1 LGFLKILPEMAFYNG
16 ETAMSD
22 EDKQIFSFSKPV
34 DKQSLVKTVVNRI
47 KEALINRELKAGD
60 ALPSENQLAAQ
71 LGVGKSVVREAI
83 KMLEAFGV
91 VEVRQGARTVIKK
104 AMSEDSAM
112 ILIFQ
117 MLTEQQHSRYLVEL
131 RTLLEPSF
139 TLLAS
144 RKATQEDMDKIEK
157 TLIQLETAIR
167 EQRQTVEDDIQFH
180 LEMFK
185 ATHNPFVVTI
195 GETLLQLSRPSI
207 TYSVKKRAKLALV
220 MHRKIFE
227 AVKSRNEH
235 KINAAVVESFKGWQI
250 SLKEE
255 AEDEIAKA

>member
-1 LGFLKILPEMAFYNG
+1 MG
-16 ETAMSD
+16 D
-22 EDKQIFSFSKPV
+22 RDKQIFSFSTPV

-47 KEALINRELKAGD
+47 KEALINRELRAGD
-60 ALPSENQLAAQ
+60 VLPSENQLAEQ

-83 KMLEAFGV
+83 KMLQGFGV
-91 VEVRQGARTVIKK
+91 LEVRQGARTVIRK
-104 AMSEDSAM
+104 AMSEDSAT

-117 MLTEQQHSRYLVEL
+117 MLTEQQHSKYLVEL
-131 RTLLEPSF
+131 RTLLEPVF

-144 RKATQEDMDKIEK
+144 KKATPEDLSRIEE
-157 TLIQLETAIR
+157 TLIQLETAIT
-167 EQRQTVEDDIQFH
+167 EKRQEVEDDIQFH
-180 LEMFK
+180 LELFK

-195 GETLLQLSRPSI
+195 GETLLQLSRHSI
-207 TYSVKKRAKLALV
+207 TYSVKKRPELALV

-227 AVKSRNEH
+227 AVKSQNEH
-235 KINAAVVESFKGWQI
+235 KINTAVVESFKGWQI